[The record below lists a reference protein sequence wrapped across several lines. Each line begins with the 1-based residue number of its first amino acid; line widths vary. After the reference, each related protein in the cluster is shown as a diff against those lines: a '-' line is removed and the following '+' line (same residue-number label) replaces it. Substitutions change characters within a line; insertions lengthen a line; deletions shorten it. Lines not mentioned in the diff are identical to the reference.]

1 MRYVIDKKASNHVI
15 ITLHGTG
22 GSATD
27 LFNIAEFLDKDATK
41 IGFEGPVL
49 ENGMRRYFA
58 RYPQGGFDLESLSKN
73 TDTLYEAIFKT
84 LKENNLEDHV
94 ITIIGY
100 SNGANIAK
108 NIIKKYK
115 DFNINNMVLFHPSN
129 INPIVGY
136 KSQAK
141 LNVLLTSGKN
151 DPYISEDQFEKMQES
166 MQDAGINIE
175 AFSHNQGHQLTNEE
189 LAAAKDFISKVNKG
203 LVNG

>member
-41 IGFEGPVL
+41 IGFEGSVL
-49 ENGMRRYFA
+49 ENGMRRYFE

-73 TDTLYEAIFKT
+73 TDSLYEAIFKT
-84 LKENNLEDHV
+84 LKDSNLENSI

-108 NIIKKYK
+108 NILKKYP
-115 DFNINNMVLFHPSN
+115 DVEINNLILFHPSN

-136 KSQAK
+136 KSQTK
-141 LNVLLTSGKN
+141 LNVFLTSGKN
-151 DPYISEDQFEKMQES
+151 DPYITQAQFLEMQAS
-166 MQDAGINIE
+166 MKKANIKIE
-175 AFSHNQGHQLTNEE
+175 AFSHNLGHQITNEE
-189 LAAAKDFISKVNKG
+189 IAKAKDFLDKQNKE
-203 LVNG
+203 LLNV